1 MLSVKK
7 LFYNILQVPT
17 FTATVSGATL
27 TRQSMVAGFGNMGVG
42 IIDVRTSSEIAS
54 GSNIC
59 TGTIK
64 VNGKKANG
72 IGVSFSGNRAIIAL
86 IIDGTLTARNAST
99 LSIGATTSSI
109 IMIVGGGTA

>member
-7 LFYNILQVPT
+7 LFYKILQVPT

-27 TRQSMVAGFGNMGVG
+27 VRQSMVAGFGNMGVG
-42 IIDVRTSSEIAS
+42 RIDVRTSTETGS
-54 GSNIC
+54 GDNIC

-64 VNGKKANG
+64 VNGKNANG
-72 IGVSFSGNRAIIAL
+72 IGVSFSGNRPIIAL
-86 IIDGTLTARNAST
+86 ILDGTLTARNAST